1 MAVKASVAAMAAW
14 LIALRLPTATDQYA
28 FYAPFGAIATM
39 YPAVARSASQ
49 SVRAVVAIGLG
60 AATGLGVELLLG
72 NGVLALGLVVG
83 IGMILA
89 GLPWLGEN
97 RSYVPIVAL
106 FVVLLGQGDEV
117 GYAGAY
123 AGLFLLGAVVGVLV
137 NAAVPAFP
145 LQRADHALRRLREVV
160 ADHLTDVAA
169 QVRAGAD
176 LDTADAHAPGGETLA
191 RATDRARRAI
201 DDLTE
206 SAHANPR
213 ARLRPDAAPTRRAT
227 FRSLERA
234 VLLVDDIYSLADDQP
249 WGARTGTVAP
259 ELRAPMADALTEL
272 GQAVLVVGPDDDEA
286 GPRTEVERAMQALA
300 VALERHER
308 GAGPDPQGL
317 VVATVLT
324 TMRRTLA
331 ALTPADRIE
340 LSHDLAPPE
349 PPQEDEP

>member
-1 MAVKASVAAMAAW
+1 MALKASVAAMAAW

-49 SVRAVVAIGLG
+49 SVRAVVAISLG

-83 IGMILA
+83 VGMLLA

-145 LQRADHALRRLREVV
+145 VQRADHALDRLREVV
-160 ADHLTDVAA
+160 ADHLADAA
-169 QVRAGAD
+169 EQIRDGRD

-206 SAHANPR
+206 AAQANPR

-227 FRSLERA
+227 FRALERT
-234 VLLVDDIYSLADDQP
+234 VLLVDDLYALADDQP
-249 WGARTGTVAP
+249 WGARAGAVAP
-259 ELRAPMADALTEL
+259 QMRGPLADALAQL
-272 GQAVLVVGPDDDEA
+272 GQAVLVVGPLDDKP
-286 GPRTEVERAMQALA
+286 GPRADVEAAMHALA
-300 VALERHER
+300 AALEEHEQA
-308 GAGPDPQGL
+308 AGPDPEGL

-324 TMRRTLA
+324 TLRRTLA
-331 ALTPADRIE
+331 ALTPTDRIA
-340 LSHDLAPPE
+340 LARDVAPGPARTEE
-349 PPQEDEP
+349 P